1 MWPPVPRSIIR
12 GMKRSQPCTSAH
24 DVDRDQPVPVLG
36 RGVKESGPDTDSGVV
51 DQQIDGVEPGVDRV
65 GEFVHR
71 IGVGDVDGLGEH
83 LGAQSAG
90 CFGGLFQSG
99 LVQIADGKT
108 CTAARAQ
115 QGSGSAD
122 AAAGAGDEHDAIL
135 QVLDASLMAPIGGG
149 GSGWPRRGRR
159 QLAT

>member
-1 MWPPVPRSIIR
+1 MLTAGAAFDHAGDEAFAAVH
-12 GMKRSQPCTSAH
+12 QPH
-24 DVDRDQPVPVLG
+24 DVDRDQAVPVLG

-90 CFGGLFQSG
+90 
-99 LVQIADGKT
+99 
-108 CTAARAQ
+108 
-115 QGSGSAD
+115 
-122 AAAGAGDEHDAIL
+122 
-135 QVLDASLMAPIGGG
+135 
-149 GSGWPRRGRR
+149 
-159 QLAT
+159 